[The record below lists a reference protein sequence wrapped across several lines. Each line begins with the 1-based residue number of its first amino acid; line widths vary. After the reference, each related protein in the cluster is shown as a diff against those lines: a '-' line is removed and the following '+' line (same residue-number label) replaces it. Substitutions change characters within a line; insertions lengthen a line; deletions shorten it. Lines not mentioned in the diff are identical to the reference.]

1 MNVSLLLQSIKA
13 SASKFDGTVKY
24 DDSTLTIT
32 SPMLDEPQ
40 VYEVENDSD
49 LALIDYIVSCD
60 NYI

>member
-13 SASKFDGTVKY
+13 SASKFDGIVKY